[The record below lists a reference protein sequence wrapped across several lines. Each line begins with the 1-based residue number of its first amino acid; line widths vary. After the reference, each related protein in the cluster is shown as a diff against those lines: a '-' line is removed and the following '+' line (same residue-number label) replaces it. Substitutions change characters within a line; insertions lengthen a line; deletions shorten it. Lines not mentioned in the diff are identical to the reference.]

1 MVTRCHNLYCHKEL
15 PGRYLGVQGEVF
27 CSRKCQQEAGRPG
40 IVVGEEPSESK
51 KETAGESMPSAHKGA

>member
-27 CSRKCQQEAGRPG
+27 CCRKCQQEAGRPG
-40 IVVGEEPSESK
+40 TVVSEEPSDSK
-51 KETAGESMPSAHKGA
+51 KEAAG